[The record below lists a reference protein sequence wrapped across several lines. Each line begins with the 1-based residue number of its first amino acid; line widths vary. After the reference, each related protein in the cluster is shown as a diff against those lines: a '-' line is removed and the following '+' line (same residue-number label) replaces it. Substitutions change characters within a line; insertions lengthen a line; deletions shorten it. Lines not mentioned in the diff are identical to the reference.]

1 MKIVLLSLLIL
12 AISVSPVFAQ
22 ATATQDTAKK
32 ADVEEATRLPE
43 AVSVKPKA
51 ESSLSIKG
59 MTFCAGVEEREP
71 VGEGSEFAADIG
83 KLYFWS
89 NVLNEGEETTVE
101 HVWYLNGEEK
111 SRVELPIR
119 YPRNRVWSSKIIPPE
134 WDGQWVVEIVAASG
148 VKLGEESCT
157 VR

>member
-1 MKIVLLSLLIL
+1 MKTVLLSSLIL
-12 AISVSPVFAQ
+12 VIAVSPILAQ
-22 ATATQDTAKK
+22 ATAPQDTAKK
-32 ADVEEATRLPE
+32 ADVEPASEQAE
-43 AVSVKPKA
+43 AVSEMPEA
-51 ESSLSIKG
+51 ESPLSIES
-59 MTFCAGVEEREP
+59 MTFCTGVEEREP
-71 VGEGSEFAADIG
+71 VEEGSEFATDIG

-111 SRVELPIR
+111 ARVELPIR

-134 WDGQWVVEIVAASG
+134 WDGQWVIEIVTAGG
-148 VKLGEESCT
+148 VKLGEETCT

>member
-1 MKIVLLSLLIL
+1 MKIVLLSLVIL
-12 AISVSPVFAQ
+12 AFAAGPVLAQ
-22 ATATQDTAKK
+22 ATAPQDTTKK
-32 ADVEEATRLPE
+32 ADVEEAVEQAEVVSAMPETELPL
-43 AVSVKPKA
+43 SV
-51 ESSLSIKG
+51 ER
-59 MTFCAGVEEREP
+59 MTFCTGVEEREP
-71 VGEGSEFAADIG
+71 VEEGSEFAAEIG

-111 SRVELPIR
+111 ARVELPIR

-134 WDGQWVVEIVAASG
+134 WDGQWVVEIVAAG
-148 VKLGEESCT
+148 GIKLGEGTCT

>member
-1 MKIVLLSLLIL
+1 MKIVLLSLLIPV
-12 AISVSPVFAQ
+12 ISVSLVRAQ
-22 ATATQDTAKK
+22 ETALQDTAKK
-32 ADVEEATRLPE
+32 ADVEEATRHPE
-43 AVSVKPKA
+43 TTSSKPDA
-51 ESSLSIKG
+51 ESSHSIDS
-59 MTFCAGVEEREP
+59 MTFCTGVVERDP
-71 VGEGSEFAADIG
+71 VEGGSEFATDIG

-111 SRVELPIR
+111 ARVQLPIK
-119 YPRNRVWSSKIIPPE
+119 YPRNRVWSSKIIPAE